1 MAATKIPFQT
11 RYEYAGAIG
20 NETGTEFD
28 DVRGFYINSDGIKT
42 LHKTGKTNRQEM
54 INAHLDEVLI
64 ENVVAK
70 SSLDP
75 RLLEQVP
82 GMSGDFTHMPKSLFE
97 AQNMVLK
104 IKDEFNSLPVEVR
117 ESFSN
122 SVDRYIMEMGSE
134 DWKKKLGL
142 IKEIPEEIKT
152 AAEET
157 KVDE

>member
-1 MAATKIPFQT
+1 MATKIPFQT

-28 DVRGFYINSDGIKT
+28 DIRGFYINSDGIRT

-54 INAHLDEVLI
+54 INAHLDEILI

-104 IKDEFNSLPVEVR
+104 IKDEFNSLPVNVR

-122 SVDRYIMEMGSE
+122 SVDRYIMEMGTE
-134 DWKKKLGL
+134 EWKRKCGL
-142 IKEIPEEIKT
+142 ITEIQEEIKNVV
-152 AAEET
+152 EEA
-157 KVDE
+157 KVNE